1 MRSQTIEGP
10 AERNAMTMQFKVNIY
25 AVAGVDGCD
34 ETYARFRQAMPL
46 KVRAESHGDAIRVVQ
61 EVLQELIDKKQAPT
75 DASRLQ
81 CEACALEYDSGWSV
95 ESPVHT
101 CRPARAP

>member
-1 MRSQTIEGP
+1 
-10 AERNAMTMQFKVNIY
+10 MTMQFKVNIE
-25 AVAGVDGCD
+25 AVAGVDGCGK
-34 ETYARFRQAMPL
+34 TYALLFQAMPL

-61 EVLQELIDKKQAPT
+61 EVLQELIDKKQAPK
-75 DASRLQ
+75 

-101 CRPARAP
+101 CRPAGAP